1 MGSLR
6 RMAARPSLWSQLA
19 VVASLLWLYDAINN
33 LNPLRRS
40 AALAHGASVLRAEL
54 WLHLD
59 PELGLNRWLAGHA
72 SLGRFLGD
80 YYDTAHFAITLAL
93 LGWVWWRYGGRYRF
107 VRNALV
113 GINVVGFAV
122 FWLYPVAPPRMLP
135 GFIDVVAVTHSIG
148 AWSSGA
154 LASHANEYAA
164 MPSLHIGWA
173 VWCALAVWAFR
184 RDALSRG
191 LACAYVV
198 VTSVVVMATANHFFL
213 DVAAGVAAAA
223 VSGAA
228 AWWWERRRVA
238 RGPLPTSPAPR
249 ELARVPS

>member
-1 MGSLR
+1 
-6 RMAARPSLWSQLA
+6 MAARPSLWSQLA

-40 AALAHGASVLRAEL
+40 AALAHGASVLHAEL

-80 YYDTAHFAITLAL
+80 YYDTAHFVITLAL
-93 LGWVWWRYGGRYRF
+93 LGWVWWRYGARYRF

-113 GINVVGFAV
+113 GINVIGFAV

-173 VWCALAVWAFR
+173 VWCALAVWVFR
-184 RDALSRG
+184 RDALSRA

-198 VTSVVVMATANHFFL
+198 VTSVVVMATANHYFF
-213 DVAAGVAAAA
+213 DIAAGAATAA

-238 RGPLPTSPAPR
+238 RDALPASSALP